1 MDINWKL
8 NFFQISMVTEVYI
21 LSDNKNNQFFSKYF
35 QIFYQMVQMKQVTL
49 IDSRITVI
57 ISNVRK
63 TKTKRTDISKKL
75 SYEQK
80 NLQ

>member
-1 MDINWKL
+1 
-8 NFFQISMVTEVYI
+8 MVTEVYI